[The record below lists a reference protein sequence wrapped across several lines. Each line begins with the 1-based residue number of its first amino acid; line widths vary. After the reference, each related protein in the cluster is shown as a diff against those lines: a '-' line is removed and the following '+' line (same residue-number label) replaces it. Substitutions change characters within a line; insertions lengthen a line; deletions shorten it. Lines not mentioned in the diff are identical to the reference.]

1 MMRRS
6 VPWLAVLVT
15 ATIALGASGT
25 MTSRPAPVPAASAPA
40 APRPA
45 QGFFGTLL
53 GESTDLGPV
62 AVRQELSLLLVLRD
76 PGAAQQAADLTAMY
90 TPRSPHFG
98 HYLDARALAARY
110 GPTPAVVA
118 RVRHALARYGL
129 RVTWRRGND
138 WLLVGGAAHGFS
150 AAFGVRARW
159 YRSPHGTRYYAS
171 AQDPSLPASLRPL
184 VTEVSHL
191 SSFYEP
197 QRYAVPH
204 TVPPGG
210 LAPTDLLA
218 AYDIAPLRK
227 LGLDGAGQTVVF
239 FELDGFVQ
247 ADFDTFTQKFGL
259 PPMSPVI
266 KAGPTLAPGRETQMD
281 LEVVH
286 EIAPAAKLV
295 LYNIDLQAT
304 AQAATSEAQVLQAEL
319 DLQNRMVTDNPGAV
333 ISQSWGLCEKFFN
346 RAYADALKN
355 VYDHADALGESVFVS
370 SGDNGA
376 YECLRNAKKG
386 TPPSADTLGVPFPA
400 AVPGVTAVGGTRI
413 SVTPNGGWYNETV
426 WEDPAQV
433 GGAGGGVTTYFPR
446 PSWQQGPGVQSSQYN
461 PQNRREI
468 PDVSAD
474 ADPVSGAAIYMSEG
488 QSGGQWTAG
497 GGTSQSA
504 PIWAGIT
511 ALINQYLQSKGL
523 HAAGFVNPAL
533 YQIAD
538 RASPYQ
544 AFHDITMGT
553 NLYYPATPGYDMASG
568 LGTPDAWNLARDLE
582 VYQRGGGQ

>member
-1 MMRRS
+1 MRRS

-25 MTSRPAPVPAASAPA
+25 ITSRTAPMPAVSASAA
-40 APRPA
+40 TRPA

-53 GESTDLGPV
+53 GESADLGPV
-62 AVRQELSLLLVLRD
+62 AARQELSLLLVLRD
-76 PGAAQQAADLTAMY
+76 PSAARQAADLTAMY

-98 HYLDARALAARY
+98 HYLDARALATRY
-110 GPTPAVVA
+110 GPSPAVIA
-118 RVRHALARYGL
+118 RVRQALARFGL
-129 RVTWRRGND
+129 RATWRRGDD
-138 WLLVGGAAHGFS
+138 WLLVNGAAEGFS

-184 VTEVSHL
+184 VAEVGHL

-197 QRYAVPH
+197 QQDA
-204 TVPPGG
+204 VPPGG
-210 LAPTDLLA
+210 LKPIDLLA

-239 FELDGFVQ
+239 LESDGFAQ
-247 ADFDTFTQKFGL
+247 ANLDTFTQKFGL

-266 KAGPTLAPGRETQMD
+266 KTGPTLDPRGETEMD

-295 LYNIDLQAT
+295 LYNLDTHAFT
-304 AQAATSEAQVLQAEL
+304 SYAQAISAQF

-333 ISQSWGLCEKFFN
+333 ISQSWGYCEKLYN
-346 RAYADALKN
+346 QAEADALKN

-370 SGDNGA
+370 TGDNAA
-376 YECLRNAKKG
+376 YECLRPAKKG
-386 TPPSADTLGVPFPA
+386 TPPSPDTLAVPLPA

-413 SVTPNGGWYNETV
+413 SVAANGGWYNETV
-426 WEDPAQV
+426 WEQPAEV
-433 GGAGGGVTTYFPR
+433 NGTGGGVTAYFPR
-446 PSWQQGPGVQSSQYN
+446 PSWQQGPGVQNSQYN
-461 PQNRREI
+461 PQDRREI

-474 ADPVSGAAIYMSEG
+474 ADPASGAAIYSSEG
-488 QSGGQWTAG
+488 QSGGQWSAG

-511 ALINQYLQSKGL
+511 ALLNQYLQSKGL
-523 HAAGFVNPAL
+523 HAAGFLNPAL
-533 YQIAD
+533 YQIAA
-538 RASPYQ
+538 RASSYQ

-553 NLYYPATPGYDMASG
+553 NLHYPATPGYDMASG
-568 LGTPDAWNLARDLE
+568 LGTPDVWNLARDLE
-582 VYQRGGGQ
+582 AYQRGGGQ